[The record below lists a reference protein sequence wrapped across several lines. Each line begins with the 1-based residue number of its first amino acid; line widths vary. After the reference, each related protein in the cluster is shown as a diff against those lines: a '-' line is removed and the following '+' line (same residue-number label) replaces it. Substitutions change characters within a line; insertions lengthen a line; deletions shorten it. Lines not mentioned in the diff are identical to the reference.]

1 MDTLKREWCNKKQKD
16 EWFEKAKEESQNV
29 IKAATKLKKAME
41 EIDYDALIEKVSKE
55 RPRLEEYIWF
65 DIVEIQRY
73 AYELS
78 RVRADSDFDK
88 VNTHL
93 SDLQKELARKVY
105 IENKDYISG
114 KATNIRLI
122 EKVFVE
128 KLQEK
133 VKKNSED
140 LNNLLN
146 VKYLFEE
153 LLEMIDMLVDKKY
166 NLSEETQ
173 LLKILGFEK
182 QIFYATNQLKRAN
195 EEAFGNLSKIC
206 DQTINYYDNAKLIED
221 NIKLHR

>member
-16 EWFEKAKEESQNV
+16 EWFEKAKKESQKV
-29 IKAATKLKKAME
+29 IKAATKLQKAMQ

-55 RPRLEEYIWF
+55 KPILEEYIWF

-78 RVRADSDFDK
+78 RGRDEGDFNK
-88 VNTHL
+88 VKTQLN
-93 SDLQKELARKVY
+93 DFQKELTRKVY

-114 KATNIRLI
+114 NATNIRLI
-122 EKVFVE
+122 EKLFLE

-146 VKYLFEE
+146 LRNLFNE
-153 LLEMIDMLVDKKY
+153 LQKMIDMIVEKKY
-166 NLSEETQ
+166 NFSEETQ
-173 LLKILGFEK
+173 LLEILGVEK

-195 EEAFGNLSKIC
+195 EEAFGILGKIC
-206 DQTINYYDNAKLIED
+206 DRTITYHENVQLIED
-221 NIKLHR
+221 NIRLHR